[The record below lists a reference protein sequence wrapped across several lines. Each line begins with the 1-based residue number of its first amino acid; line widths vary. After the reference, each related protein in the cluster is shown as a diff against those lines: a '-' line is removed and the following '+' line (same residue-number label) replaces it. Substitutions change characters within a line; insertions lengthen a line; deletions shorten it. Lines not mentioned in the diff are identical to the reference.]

1 MFVTIRQTQANGKN
15 LFQVEGERG
24 ILFRAR
30 TPWADIQIPCQ
41 VENLRELTFS
51 DANGNEVFHTTYNIV
66 ENTMQALS
74 RYKYLFGTATKLGE
88 YQVVGPDGT
97 VHGSFYTQ
105 IDGAFTTQ
113 MTIDCRDR
121 TYDCYARSLGKIYVI
136 SVFDG
141 ERQIAQITKPLD
153 VWDRLDIY
161 YLHLDDGYRSLL
173 PILSFFTIYVDA
185 QKVNRPGQITAY
197 SVEKSWSYSFDKN
210 NDRYDPDWIRRT
222 FGQGAADHLD
232 YLLKKHPEKRSVDPE
247 RAKRNRRLIIGI
259 LVAVGLVLVIVVAA
273 LAWMLLRPKTALS
286 PAEFAAQ
293 MSGYG
298 YTVTEGAPSGVE
310 DSWELSY
317 EARVE
322 DYSLEYLSFPSET
335 AAEQFFVQMKGL
347 LAERQQGTHM
357 ETSTNLINSQKY
369 TLTAGGT
376 YCALSRV
383 DDTVILCAAPEAD
396 KNEIK
401 EILKELGY

>member
-30 TPWADIQIPCQ
+30 TPWADIQIPFQ
-41 VENLRELTFS
+41 VENLRELTFT
-51 DANGNEVFHTTYNIV
+51 DVNGNEVFHTSYNIL
-66 ENTMQALS
+66 ENTMESLS

-88 YQVVGPDGT
+88 YQVVEPDGT
-97 VHGSFYTQ
+97 VQGSFYTQ
-105 IDGAFTTQ
+105 INGAFTTQ
-113 MTIDCRDR
+113 MTIDLGKRI
-121 TYDCYARSLGKIYVI
+121 YDCYTRSLGKIYVI

-153 VWDRLDIY
+153 VRDRLDIY

-185 QKVNRPGQITAY
+185 QKFNRPGQITAY

-232 YLLKKHPEKRSVDPE
+232 YLLKKHPEKRMLDPE
-247 RAKRNRRLIIGI
+247 QARWRRRLIIGI
-259 LVAVGLVLVIVVAA
+259 LAAVGLVLVIVAA
-273 LAWMLLRPKTALS
+273 VLVWALLRPKTALS
-286 PAEFAAQ
+286 PEAFATH

-298 YTVTEGAPSGVE
+298 YTVSEGAPSGVE
-310 DSWELSY
+310 GSWELSY
-317 EARVE
+317 EARGE

-335 AAEQFFVQMKGL
+335 AAEQFFAQTKGL
-347 LAERQQGTHM
+347 LAEQEGTYM
-357 ETSTNLINSQKY
+357 ETNLINSQKY

-376 YCALSRV
+376 YCVLSRI

-396 KNEIK
+396 TAQV
-401 EILKELGY
+401 KELLKKLGY